1 MKQNL
6 DRTELNQ
13 MYKRERRA
21 ELWIFMT
28 TAEAEDVQVE
38 QLIVWVS
45 VTEMIK
51 KTPQSKATVQ
61 NTSHKLCA
69 SCAALL
75 LVTSRV

>member
-21 ELWIFMT
+21 ELWIFTT
-28 TAEAEDVQVE
+28 TAEAEHVQVE
-38 QLIVWVS
+38 QLIAWES

-51 KTPQSKATVQ
+51 KNTPKQCNGSEHFA
-61 NTSHKLCA
+61 
-69 SCAALL
+69 
-75 LVTSRV
+75 